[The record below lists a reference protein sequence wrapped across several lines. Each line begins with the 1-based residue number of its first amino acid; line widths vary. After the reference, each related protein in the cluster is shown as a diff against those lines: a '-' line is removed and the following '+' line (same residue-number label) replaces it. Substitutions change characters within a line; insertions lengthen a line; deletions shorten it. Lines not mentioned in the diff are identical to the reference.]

1 MVIRQGEVYWVDF
14 GEPIGSMPG
23 FKRPCVIIQNDVFN
37 ASKIATVIVAAV
49 TSNMRL
55 AQAPGNV
62 ALRKK
67 EAGLPKASV
76 VNVSQLM
83 TVDKSM
89 LQEKIGKLSEKRFG
103 EILDGVHLVVNPAI

>member
-1 MVIRQGEVYWVDF
+1 MVIRQGEIYWVDF

-23 FKRPCVIIQNDVFN
+23 FQRPCVIIQNDVFN
-37 ASKIATVIVAAV
+37 ASKIAAVIVAAV

-67 EAGLPKASV
+67 KAV
-76 VNVSQLM
+76 YQRQVWLM
-83 TVDKSM
+83 
-89 LQEKIGKLSEKRFG
+89 FP
-103 EILDGVHLVVNPAI
+103 N